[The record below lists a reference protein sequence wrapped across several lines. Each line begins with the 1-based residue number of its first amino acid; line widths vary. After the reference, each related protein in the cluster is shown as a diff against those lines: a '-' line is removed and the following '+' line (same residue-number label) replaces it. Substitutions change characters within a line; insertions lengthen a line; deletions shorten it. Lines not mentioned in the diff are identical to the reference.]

1 MVTALIDE
9 PLSTCLAPTRV
20 LARFARQSSWT
31 DLPAPVRHEAT
42 RAFLNW
48 VGCAYGGTSHACV
61 DLALAGLTKL
71 GSSGACR
78 VIGRTVRLDA
88 MGACLINGLS
98 VGLHAYDDAHVQ
110 TVIHPAAP
118 TVAALLAH
126 AERQPVSGVDF
137 LHALV
142 LSHEIQSRLSCALA
156 VAPARSHVGHYMTG
170 LIGSVGVAA
179 GLGKLMGLSEQQ
191 LIWAM
196 GLAAMQG
203 GGFRSSHATMAAP
216 LIPANAGRSALLAA
230 HLAAQG
236 FTCQDEPL
244 TSPNGLL
251 TVVGAPSNPSALT
264 KDLGMHW
271 ECMNVAIKP
280 FPNGCLIHA
289 ATDVCLELVR
299 AADFSPGEID
309 KVDIH
314 VHPLSL
320 SLTGRRDPRDAF
332 EAQVSL
338 YHWAAAA
345 LVRGKAGLHEA
356 TDACVTDPDII
367 QLQSRIQGHVAEDLC
382 ADEARATL
390 SLCDGRKVHAEVRPH
405 LGSAKRPLDDGQLET
420 KFLEQVEAVIDPLQA
435 RELAGICWHIQN
447 TPDVGR
453 AAPWAWGDAR

>member
-1 MVTALIDE
+1 MVTSLIDKF
-9 PLSTCLAPTRV
+9 PPASTLPTRA
-20 LARFARQSSWT
+20 LARFVGTSCWT
-31 DLPAPVRHEAT
+31 DIPAHVRHEAT

-48 VGCAYGGTSHACV
+48 VGCAHGGALHASV
-61 DLALAGLTKL
+61 DQAIAGLAALANDGN
-71 GSSGACR
+71 CR
-78 VIGRTVRLDA
+78 VIGRKKRLDP
-88 MGACLINGLS
+88 MGAALINGLS

-126 AERQPVSGVDF
+126 AELHPVNGVDF

-170 LIGSVGVAA
+170 LIGAIGVAA
-179 GLGKLMGLSEQQ
+179 ALGKLMGHSEQQ
-191 LIWAM
+191 LVWAM

-203 GGFRSSHATMAAP
+203 AGFRSSHATMAAP
-216 LIPANAGRSALLAA
+216 LIPANAGRSGLLAA

-251 TVVGAPSNPSALT
+251 SVVGAPANPAVLT
-264 KDLGMHW
+264 AELGQHW

-299 AADFSPGEID
+299 AATFASDDID
-309 KVDIH
+309 SVDIH

-345 LVRGKAGLHEA
+345 LVRGRAGLNEA
-356 TDACVTDPDII
+356 SDACVADPDVVR
-367 QLQSRIQGHVAEDLC
+367 LQSRIHGHVAEDLR

-390 SLCDGRKVHAEVRPH
+390 ILRDGRQFHAEVRPH
-405 LGSAKRPLDDGQLET
+405 VGSAQRPLDDGRLEA
-420 KFLEQVEAVIDPLQA
+420 KFLEQVAAVIDPVQA
-435 RELAGICWHIQN
+435 RELAGICWQIQN
-447 TPDVGR
+447 VPDVGG
-453 AAPWAWGDAR
+453 AAPRSWGGSR

>member
-1 MVTALIDE
+1 MVTSLHDK
-9 PLSTCLAPTRV
+9 LQSDSTAPTSA
-20 LARFARQSSWT
+20 LACFVESASWSNV
-31 DLPAPVRHEAT
+31 PAPVRHEAT

-48 VGCAYGGTSHACV
+48 VGCAHGGASHPCV
-61 DLALAGLTKL
+61 DQALAGLAAL
-71 GSSGACR
+71 ASSGTCR
-78 VIGRTVRLDA
+78 VIGRTTRLDP
-88 MGACLINGLS
+88 MGAALINGLS
-98 VGLHAYDDAHVQ
+98 VGLHAYDDAHIQ

-118 TVAALLAH
+118 TVAALLAYSELH
-126 AERQPVSGVDF
+126 VVTGADF

-156 VAPARSHVGHYMTG
+156 VAPARCHVGHYMTG
-170 LIGSVGVAA
+170 LIGAIGVVA

-191 LIWAM
+191 LVWAM

-203 GGFRSSHATMAAP
+203 AGFRSSHATMAAP
-216 LIPANAGRSALLAA
+216 LIPANAGRSGLLAA

-251 TVVGAPSNPSALT
+251 SVVGAPANPAALT
-264 KDLGMHW
+264 DGLGRHW

-289 ATDVCLELVR
+289 ATDVCLALVHT
-299 AADFSPGEID
+299 ADFATDAIER
-309 KVDIH
+309 VDIH

-320 SLTGRRDPRDAF
+320 SLTGRRDPHDAF

-345 LVRGKAGLHEA
+345 LVRGRAGLQEA
-356 TDACVTDPDII
+356 TDACVSDPVVVA
-367 QLQSRIQGHVAEDLC
+367 LRSRIHGHVADDLR

-390 SLCDGRKVHAEVRPH
+390 VLRDGRTIHAEVRPH
-405 LGSAKRPLDDGQLET
+405 VGSAKRPLDDGRLEA
-420 KFLEQVEAVIDPLQA
+420 KFLEQVEPSIGPVPA
-435 RELAGICWHIQN
+435 RELAGMCWQIQN
-447 TPDVGR
+447 EPDVGR
-453 AAPWAWGDAR
+453 AAPQIWGHA